1 MDSLNDAIQAYT
13 NLLRKGQIQKAY
25 RGILGWMADLRGD
38 LEENHPEDMISA
50 LYTGTMDMTYF
61 AMTPAALKG
70 KGLKIA
76 IVYLHQEG
84 RFEVWLCGSNRRIQ
98 AEYLEKLGGKD
109 LGSYALSQPG
119 PGVDAIIANVLEED
133 PDFDHPEA
141 LKRQIEKRTLEF
153 TQDVLSILG

>member
-1 MDSLNDAIQAYT
+1 MDSLNDAIQTYT

-38 LEENHPEDMISA
+38 LEENHPEDKISA
-50 LYTGTMDMTYF
+50 LYAGTMDMTYF

-84 RFEVWLCGSNRRIQ
+84 RFEVWLCGSNRRVQ
-98 AEYLEKLGGKD
+98 AEYLDLLDRKD
-109 LGSYALSQPG
+109 LGGYALSQPG
-119 PGVDAIIANVLEED
+119 PGVDAIIASVLEEEA
-133 PDFDHPEA
+133 DFDHPEA
-141 LKRQIEKRTLEF
+141 LKTKIEKRTMEF